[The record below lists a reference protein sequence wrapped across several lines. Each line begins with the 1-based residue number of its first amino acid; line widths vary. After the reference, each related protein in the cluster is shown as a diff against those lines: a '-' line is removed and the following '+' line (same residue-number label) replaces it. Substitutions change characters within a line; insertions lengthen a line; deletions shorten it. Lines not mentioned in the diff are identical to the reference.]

1 MPLMA
6 GGSKMQK
13 AKKEG
18 NSALS
23 KFNRVSLPSN
33 IIINLIF
40 ILILLLFLVPILLV
54 FVVSISSEKSI
65 NTLGY
70 SYFPSAVNL
79 EAYKYIFKYG
89 QDIARAYGISIFVTA
104 VGSIISTV
112 VIALYAYPL
121 SRKGFA
127 PRNKFAFF
135 AFFTTIF
142 GGGLVPWV
150 YIYSQF
156 LKIDNMIWIL
166 IIPYIVNA
174 WWIIIMRTFMTS
186 SVPDDLIEAARID
199 GAGEFK
205 IFFRIVLPLCKAGLA
220 TIFLFCL
227 LRFWNDYYLSLVF
240 VKDHHLYTIQYYM
253 YMMLNNISYLTSN
266 SSIPAEARRNLPSE
280 SARMA
285 ISVIAVG
292 PVIFTYPFFQR
303 FFVKGLTIGAVKG

>member
-1 MPLMA
+1 ME
-6 GGSKMQK
+6 K
-13 AKKEG
+13 AARKKESG
-18 NSALS
+18 LS
-23 KFNRVSLPSN
+23 KFNRISSPSN
-33 IIINLIF
+33 IIINVIF

-54 FVVSISSEKSI
+54 FIVSFSSEKSI
-65 NTLGY
+65 NTIGY
-70 SYFPSAVNL
+70 SYIPLKFDVSA
-79 EAYKYIFKYG
+79 YQYIFKYG
-89 QDIARAYGISIFVTA
+89 QDILHAYGVSIFVTA
-104 VGSIISTV
+104 IGSIVATV
-112 VIALYAYPL
+112 IIALYAYPL
-121 SRKGFA
+121 SRKSFG
-127 PRNKFAFF
+127 PRSKFAFF

-156 LKIDNMIWIL
+156 LKIDNTIWIL
-166 IIPYIVNA
+166 IIPYLINA

-186 SVPDDLIEAARID
+186 SVPDELIEAARID

-266 SSIPAEARRNLPSE
+266 SNIPPEARRNLPSE

-292 PVIFTYPFFQR
+292 PVIFAYPFFQR